1 MPGGNVLCEKVA
13 TVNGCNFG
21 EGVNR
26 MSLLVQAL
34 DRFNR
39 KERYCLLSE
48 ALGRPPELENAIREI
63 GDPFIPLST
72 TFRAKLQKEFNLTS
86 EIPERSWWAFDY
98 HLDWLFAVLWLA
110 PNYERAEELI
120 VPPPDE
126 IKANVNDDGR
136 FTFNNEDCDF
146 IVAFDSTIILIE
158 AKIEPWANDQFK
170 RKARRLRKISR
181 TELDAKRYQSLFCP
195 SLTDKANIPI
205 GDRGTTRL
213 GG

>member
-1 MPGGNVLCEKVA
+1 
-13 TVNGCNFG
+13 
-21 EGVNR
+21 
-26 MSLLVQAL
+26 
-34 DRFNR
+34 
-39 KERYCLLSE
+39 
-48 ALGRPPELENAIREI
+48 
-63 GDPFIPLST
+63 
-72 TFRAKLQKEFNLTS
+72 
-86 EIPERSWWAFDY
+86 
-98 HLDWLFAVLWLA
+98 LDWLFAVLWLA